1 MQSNSG
7 YNWSGF
13 YAGVNIGHAGH
24 RTGFEDAEYEWY
36 GSTFYL
42 NEDGLA
48 YGVQGGYNWQY
59 GATVFGVEADITG
72 FTNSAD
78 TIFSVGNAIEND
90 LNWMASLRG
99 RAGLGLDRTLLYFT
113 GGLAVADFDRSWI
126 ESETRAT
133 AGPIWATPRSE

>member
-1 MQSNSG
+1 MKFFAATAAGVLALTAAASAADPAVEVASG

-24 RTGFEDAEYEWY
+24 RTGFEDPEYDWY

-59 GATVFGVEADITG
+59 GASVFGVEARHHRLHQQRRY
-72 FTNSAD
+72 
-78 TIFSVGNAIEND
+78 AI
-90 LNWMASLRG
+90 RHG
-99 RAGLGLDRTLLYFT
+99 
-113 GGLAVADFDRSWI
+113 
-126 ESETRAT
+126 
-133 AGPIWATPRSE
+133 